1 MRRQTLIALGVA
13 IILGLIAVFLANTY
27 LTSREKQLASSPE
40 GMVRVAVAALPLS
53 FGADVTPDKVK
64 FVNYPADSLP
74 PGTYQSMAL
83 LLPEGKPRVAL
94 RPILINQPLLAGD
107 LSGEGQNA
115 SIAALLPD
123 GMRAATVS
131 INDVSGVAGFV
142 KPNDTV
148 DVLITRQPIGGDG
161 SGNGR
166 QVTDVLLQNIRVIAM
181 DQRANNANG
190 QAIVSR
196 TATLELTPV
205 DAQKVALGQQLG
217 QLSLVLRKPG
227 EEQNIPSV
235 ETVSLDDLRYSYYG
249 SKAPS
254 VGEGAST
261 GATRAA
267 ATPPAVRQA
276 RIARITQRR
285 PAPVRVVAPPPPS
298 TSTVAVTG
306 GLKPVHMRWGVMI
319 ARITGA
325 ALGAAIAVT
334 AAIALPS
341 PAAAQIQRQR
351 RQ

>member
-13 IILGLIAVFLANTY
+13 IILGLIAVFLANSY
-27 LTSREKQLASSPE
+27 LTGRERQLANSPE
-40 GMVRVAVAALPLS
+40 GMVRVAVAALPLAY
-53 FGADVTPDKVK
+53 GTEITPDKVK
-64 FVNYPADSLP
+64 FVNYPQTSLP
-74 PGTYQSMAL
+74 PGTYKSVAE
-83 LLPEGKPRVAL
+83 LLPQGKRRVVL
-94 RPILINQPLLAGD
+94 RPIQVNQPLLAAD

-161 SGNGR
+161 AAQGQ

-181 DQRANNANG
+181 DQAASSNG
-190 QAIVSR
+190 QPVVSR

-227 EEQNIPSV
+227 EEQNIPNV

-249 SKAPS
+249 SQRPTVGGAGVKPS
-254 VGEGAST
+254 
-261 GATRAA
+261 AA
-267 ATPPAVRQA
+267 AVPPAVRQQ
-276 RIARITQRR
+276 RIARLTQPRR
-285 PAPVRVVAPPPPS
+285 APVRRVAPAAPLTNTVVVTRGTQAS
-298 TSTVAVTG
+298 TYEVG
-306 GLKPVHMRWGVMI
+306 GL
-319 ARITGA
+319 
-325 ALGAAIAVT
+325 
-334 AAIALPS
+334 
-341 PAAAQIQRQR
+341 
-351 RQ
+351 